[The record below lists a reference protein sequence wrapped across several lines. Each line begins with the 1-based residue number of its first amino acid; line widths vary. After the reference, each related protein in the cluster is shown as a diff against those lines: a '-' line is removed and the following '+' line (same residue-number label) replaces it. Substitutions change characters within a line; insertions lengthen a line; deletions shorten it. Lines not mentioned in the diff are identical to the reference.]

1 MNYYIPD
8 CFDAGCDSYYG
19 GYRTRTFTQIFSED
33 GETGTYEAF
42 AAMLAD
48 TPFAARIKAA
58 NIDTELLF
66 YLLYSHYGN
75 SHISY
80 SDEHQ
85 FVYSLFSIIM
95 NYGPAWAKRLA
106 IQDELN
112 KLSLEEGSD
121 IYHGAKAIYNHAY
134 NPGTEPSTQTLTELP
149 QINEQNTTNYRK
161 SKLEGLANLAALLR
175 TDVTENFLSK
185 FRKLFIK
192 VVAPDRPLLYTTYQ
206 EDII

>member
-1 MNYYIPD
+1 MDYLIPG
-8 CFDAGCDSYYG
+8 FEALCDSYYG
-19 GYRTRTFTQIFSED
+19 GYRTRTFTQIFSDD

-42 AAMLAD
+42 SAMLAQ
-48 TPFAARIKAA
+48 TPFADRIAA
-58 NIDTELLF
+58 AHIDTELLF
-66 YLLYSHYGN
+66 YLLYSRYGN

-121 IYHGAKAIYNHAY
+121 IYRGSKAIYNHAY

-161 SKLEGLANLAALLR
+161 SKLEGLANLEALIE
-175 TDVTENFLSK
+175 TDVTEEFLTK